1 MLSFFRKRRRQTPP
15 TSARRRI
22 ALETLESR
30 NLFAALPLGAT
41 PADTAEFM
49 LGRVAVVPVLF
60 ESNGGID
67 PSTENWTPATIAST
81 LTKIREGLQWWVET
95 LENYSDH
102 HSLEFVID
110 TTFADTPVSTPY
122 EPIARRSQDHETY
135 VGDFLDQ
142 QGFGDAGSIEAAIR
156 GFNHQ
161 ARLEHQTDWAFTIFI
176 VNSSNDFDGQ
186 FADGSEFQYAFAYP
200 GGRYLVM
207 PSTRPTSTV
216 THEVGHIFWA
226 RDEYPGAGSYHD
238 RRGYYN
244 AQNTNAAEDRPS
256 NAPPQEPSIMRAGT
270 ALTTA
275 FNNHYL
281 PASTAAMIGWRDS
294 DGDGVFDLADVPLSL
309 EGLGW
314 HDPVAGRFR
323 FEGFASAVPLAN
335 QNSAGPQ
342 NDITL
347 NRVERV
353 EYRIDGGGWQTA
365 MTLGLQRGEIE
376 FQLAVGDF
384 SLLEIRAV
392 GDLLG
397 VASPIYAMTG
407 NSPLVAGLSVGGQ
420 AVLRT
425 GGEGEVDPTREPF
438 ANVTAKLTRIDGP
451 QPLRGALE
459 PDRFSLS
466 VPPTA
471 PGVTLASSG
480 PVVDGRVGSVSANG
494 STGSRAFGYF
504 NRQTSAW
511 SSAWAPDK
519 TLQIRFDS
527 PVGEV
532 RLDAIGHSGLTS
544 YGRLEAYDAN
554 NRLLTRSTTK
564 GLAPGQVE
572 TLVVADVAGRIA
584 SVRAFGHASSL
595 IALDNLR
602 YGVPTQSISS
612 EGGLFR
618 FAGLPDGDY
627 RLDLEPSIW
636 TYQSS
641 LSGQV
646 VSIRN
651 GVAPSFAA
659 EFVRVRSPWTNP
671 ADRFDVTG
679 DGFVE
684 PLDALVVLNDIARW
698 GNRILNNPAEITFY
712 FDTNDDGRIEPLD
725 ALLVLNEIAR
735 RRSVGQGAAGEAA
748 FAGDEASSQP
758 PLTAAGDTPG
768 NRKTPPKPGTS
779 APPFGW
785 LAGFREEDERDRLFA
800 GLGQQNAGDWLPG
813 PNK

>member
-1 MLSFFRKRRRQTPP
+1 MT
-15 TSARRRI
+15 
-22 ALETLESR
+22 LESLESR

-60 ESNGGID
+60 ESTGGID
-67 PSTENWTPATIAST
+67 PNTENWTPATIAST
-81 LTKIREGLQWWVET
+81 LTKVREGLQWWVET
-95 LENYSDH
+95 LENYSDQ

-110 TTFADTPVSTPY
+110 TTFAETPVSTPY

-200 GGRYLVM
+200 GGRYVIM

-226 RDEYPGAGSYHD
+226 RDEYPGAGSYFD

-244 AQNTNAAEDRPS
+244 AQNTNAAQNRPS
-256 NAPPQEPSIMRAGT
+256 SAPPQEPSIMRAGT
-270 ALTTA
+270 VLTEA

-281 PASTAAMIGWRDS
+281 PASTAAMIGWQDS
-294 DGDGVFDLADVPLSL
+294 DGDGIFDLADVPLSL
-309 EGLGW
+309 EGMGW

-335 QNSAGPQ
+335 QNSAGTQ

-365 MTLGLQRGEIE
+365 MTLGQQRGEIA
-376 FQLAVGDF
+376 FQLEVGAY

-397 VASPIYAMTG
+397 VASPIYATTG
-407 NSPLVAGLSVGGQ
+407 DSPLVAGFSAGGH
-420 AVLRT
+420 AILRT
-425 GGEGEVDPTREPF
+425 GSEGEVEPAREPF

-451 QPLRGALE
+451 APLRGALE
-459 PDRFSLS
+459 PDGFSLS
-466 VPPTA
+466 VAPTA
-471 PGVTLASSG
+471 PGVTLSSIG
-480 PVVDGRVGSVSANG
+480 PVVDGRVRSVPANG
-494 STGSRAFGYF
+494 STGSRTFGYF

-519 TLQIRFDS
+519 VLEVRFDT

-532 RLDAIGHSGLTS
+532 RLDAIGHSGLAA
-544 YGRLEAYDAN
+544 YGRLEAYDADG
-554 NRLLTRSTTK
+554 RLLTRSNTQV
-564 GLAPGQVE
+564 LSPGQVE
-572 TLVVADVAGRIA
+572 TLVVTDAAGRIA
-584 SVRAFGHASSL
+584 SVRAFGHAGSL
-595 IALDNLR
+595 IALDNLQ
-602 YGVPTQSISS
+602 YGVPTHSS
-612 EGGLFR
+612 SSAAGLFR

-627 RLDLEPSIW
+627 RLDLEPPNW
-636 TYQSS
+636 TYQSPQ
-641 LSGQV
+641 SGLV

-651 GVAPSFAA
+651 GVVPSIAA
-659 EFVRVRSPWTNP
+659 EFVRVRSPWANP
-671 ADRFDVTG
+671 ENRFDVTA

-684 PLDALVVLNDIARW
+684 PLDALVVLNDIARL
-698 GNRILNNPAEITFY
+698 GNRTLSNPAEINFY

-735 RRSVGQGAAGEAA
+735 RRMFSQGAAGEATL
-748 FAGDEASSQP
+748 AGDEDSGQP
-758 PLTAAGDTPG
+758 SFVAAGDTPET
-768 NRKTPPKPGTS
+768 RASPPNLATTT
-779 APPFGW
+779 APFGW
-785 LAGFREEDERDRLFA
+785 LPVDREKDERERFFA
-800 GLGQQNAGDWLPG
+800 GLDEQIASDWLLG
-813 PNK
+813 SDI

>member
-1 MLSFFRKRRRQTPP
+1 MT
-15 TSARRRI
+15 
-22 ALETLESR
+22 LEALESR

-67 PSTENWTPATIAST
+67 RNTENWTPATIAST
-81 LTKIREGLQWWVET
+81 LTKVREGVQWWVEA
-95 LENYSDH
+95 LENFSDK

-110 TTFADTPVSTPY
+110 TTFAETPVSTPY
-122 EPIARRSQDHETY
+122 EPIARRSQDHVLY
-135 VGDFLDQ
+135 VGEFLEQ
-142 QGFGDAGSIEAAIR
+142 QGFGAAGSIEAAIR

-161 ARLEHQTDWAFTIFI
+161 ARLEHQADWAFTIFI

-186 FADGSEFQYAFAYP
+186 FADGSEFQFAFAYP
-200 GGRYLVM
+200 GGLYVIM

-226 RDEYPGAGSYHD
+226 RDEYPGAGSFFD

-244 AQNTNAAEDRPS
+244 AQNTNAAQNRPS

-270 ALTTA
+270 ALTEA

-294 DGDGVFDLADVPLSL
+294 DGDGIFDLADVPLSL
-309 EGLGW
+309 EGMGW

-323 FEGFASAVPLAN
+323 FEGFVSAVPLAN
-335 QNSAGPQ
+335 QNSSGPQ

-353 EYRIDGGGWQTA
+353 EYRLDGGSWQTA
-365 MTLGLQRGEIE
+365 MSLGLQRGEID
-376 FQLAVGDF
+376 FQLDVGDF

-397 VASPIYAMTG
+397 IASPIYATTG
-407 NSPLVAGLSVGGQ
+407 ASPLVAGFSTGGH
-420 AVLRT
+420 AILRT
-425 GGEGEVDPTREPF
+425 VGEGEVEPAREPY

-451 QPLRGALE
+451 QPLHGALE
-459 PDRFSLS
+459 PDGFSLS
-466 VPPTA
+466 ESPTA
-471 PGVTLASSG
+471 PGVTLSSIG
-480 PVVDGRVGSVSANG
+480 LVVDGRVRSVPANG

-504 NRQTSAW
+504 NRQSSTW
-511 SSAWAPDK
+511 SPAWAPDK

-532 RLDAIGHSGLTS
+532 RLDAIGHNGLTS
-544 YGRLEAYDAN
+544 YGRLEAYDAD
-554 NRLLTRSTTK
+554 NRLLTRSTTQA
-564 GLAPGQVE
+564 LSPGQVE
-572 TLVVADVAGRIA
+572 TLVVTDVAGRIA
-584 SVRAFGHASSL
+584 SVRAFGHSGSQV
-595 IALDNLR
+595 ALDNLR
-602 YGVPTQSISS
+602 YGVPTHSS
-612 EGGLFR
+612 SSAAGLFR

-627 RLDLEPSIW
+627 RLDLAPPNW
-636 TYQSS
+636 TYQSPQ
-641 LSGQV
+641 SGQI

-651 GVAPSFAA
+651 GVASSVTA
-659 EFVRVRSPWTNP
+659 EFVRVRSPWVNP
-671 ADRFDVTG
+671 EDRFDVTA

-684 PLDALVVLNDIARW
+684 PLDALVVLNDIARL
-698 GNRILNNPAEITFY
+698 GNRTLSNPAERSFY

-735 RRSVGQGAAGEAA
+735 RRIFSQAATGEALL
-748 FAGDEASSQP
+748 AGDEDSHRPS
-758 PLTAAGDTPG
+758 LVAADEMPEPRGALA
-768 NRKTPPKPGTS
+768 KLAKPTG
-779 APPFGW
+779 PFGW
-785 LAGFREEDERDRLFA
+785 FPGDQEEDERERLFA
-800 GLGQQNAGDWLPG
+800 GLGDQFDYDWLLG
-813 PNK
+813 SDA

>member
-1 MLSFFRKRRRQTPP
+1 
-15 TSARRRI
+15 
-22 ALETLESR
+22 
-30 NLFAALPLGAT
+30 
-41 PADTAEFM
+41 M

-60 ESNGGID
+60 ESNGGRD
-67 PSTENWTPATIAST
+67 PNTENWTPATIAST
-81 LTKIREGLQWWVET
+81 LTKVRDGLQWWVET
-95 LENYSDH
+95 LENYSAQ

-110 TTFADTPVSTPY
+110 TTFANTPVSTPY
-122 EPIARRSQDHETY
+122 EPIARSSQDHELY
-135 VGDFLDQ
+135 VGEFLDQ

-161 ARLEHQTDWAFTIFI
+161 ARLEHQTDWAFTIFVI
-176 VNSSNDFDGQ
+176 NSSNDFDGQ

-200 GGRYLVM
+200 GGRYVVM

-226 RDEYPGAGSYHD
+226 RDEYPGAGSYFD

-244 AQNTNAAEDRPS
+244 AQNLNAFENRPG

-270 ALTTA
+270 ALTEA

-309 EGLGW
+309 EGMGW
-314 HDPVAGRFR
+314 HDPMASRFR
-323 FEGFASAVPLAN
+323 FTGFASAVPLAN

-353 EYRIDGGGWQTA
+353 EYRIDGGNWQTA
-365 MTLGLQRGEIE
+365 MTLGLQQGAID
-376 FQLAVGDF
+376 FQLTVGDF

-397 VASPIYAMTG
+397 VASPIYATTG
-407 NSPLVAGLSVGGQ
+407 DSPLVAGLSAGGQ
-420 AVLRT
+420 AWRRI
-425 GGEGEVDPTREPF
+425 GGEGEAAPTAERL
-438 ANVTAKLTRIDGP
+438 ADVTAKLTRIDGP
-451 QPLRGALE
+451 APLHGAIE
-459 PDRFSLS
+459 PDGFSLS

-471 PGVTLASSG
+471 PGAALSASG
-480 PVVDGRVGSVSANG
+480 PVVDGRVGSVSAKG

-504 NRQTSAW
+504 NRQTSTW

-519 TLQIRFDS
+519 ALQVRFDTT
-527 PVGEV
+527 VGEV
-532 RLDAIGHSGLTS
+532 RLDAIGHSGLAS
-544 YGRLEAYDAN
+544 YGRLEAYDAE
-554 NRLLTRSTTK
+554 NRLLTRSTTR
-564 GLAPGQVE
+564 GLSPGQVE
-572 TLVVADVAGRIA
+572 TLVVADAAGRIA

-595 IALDNLR
+595 VALDNLR
-602 YGVPTQSISS
+602 FGVPMTSTSS
-612 EGGLFR
+612 ENGLFR
-618 FAGLPDGDY
+618 FVGLPDGDY
-627 RLDLEPSIW
+627 RLDLEPPNW
-636 TYQSS
+636 TYQSPQ
-641 LSGQV
+641 SGQT

-651 GVAPSFAA
+651 GVSQSLNA

-671 ADRFDVTG
+671 QDRFDVTA

-698 GNRILNNPAEITFY
+698 GNRVLSNPAEIRFY

-735 RRSVGQGAAGEAA
+735 RRILGQGAVGEAA
-748 FAGDEASSQP
+748 DTGDQDTGQP
-758 PLTAAGDTPG
+758 PLTAAGDRSD
-768 NRKTPPKPGTS
+768 NHKTPANPNRTNPL
-779 APPFGW
+779 FGW
-785 LAGFREEDERDRLFA
+785 TIGDREEDERDSLFA
-800 GLGQQNAGDWLPG
+800 DWGDQNGGDWLLATG
-813 PNK
+813 N